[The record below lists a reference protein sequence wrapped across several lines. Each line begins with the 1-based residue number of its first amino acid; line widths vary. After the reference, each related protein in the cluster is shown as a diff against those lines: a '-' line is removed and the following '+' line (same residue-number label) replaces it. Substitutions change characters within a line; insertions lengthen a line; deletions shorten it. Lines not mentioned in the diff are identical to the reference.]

1 MNSRIARLM
10 IFGQHDPDTLQ
21 AVRQA
26 FATQNERQARQALE
40 ALNTAQ
46 HNFGD
51 LVCDPHVRM
60 GLREVQ
66 GVSLG
71 TSAHTTLSSSSE
83 FPQGD
88 RPVVA
93 VYVAGREEAIDLTWT
108 QIANVRDFR
117 GQQTDG
123 FDVGE
128 VNDAVVFDEYQEGE
142 KIRLSRV
149 AGGEMTVKFVDVG
162 GGFQWDRNWIRDNQL
177 WKLTDGQ
184 VAMTVGYG
192 QRMASSFYEVL
203 TASGLEVIARDSS
216 GANQYQNDVNT
227 INAACNTIL
236 DDLAADGYEVSNPT
250 FSLVYRPT
258 QWGDR
263 IMTVVN
269 AAQGEPNS
277 FTGAKRL
284 QYSLNPVAT
293 RNVPLGDPYV
303 VLNGRKI
310 QTGIR
315 QDLEV
320 DEDYDILTRSGYRAG
335 YGRYVH
341 VRGNSDQVKQPAMS

>member
-1 MNSRIARLM
+1 MNRNVAVLM
-10 IFGQHDPDTLQ
+10 VFGQHDPETLQ
-21 AVRQA
+21 AVQQA
-26 FATQNERQARQALE
+26 FATQNRAQAQQALQ

-46 HNFGD
+46 RNFGD

-60 GLREVQ
+60 GLRDVR
-66 GVSLG
+66 GLTIGASR
-71 TSAHTTLSSSSE
+71 HTGLSSGSE
-83 FPQGD
+83 FPDID

-93 VYVAGREEAIDLTWT
+93 VYVASREEAIDLTWT
-108 QIANVRDFR
+108 QISNVRNFR

-128 VNDAVVFDEYQEGE
+128 VNDAVIFAEYQEGE

-149 AGGEMTVKFVDVG
+149 AGGETTVKFVDVG

-203 TASGLEVIARDSS
+203 TASGVEIISRDATGS
-216 GANQYQNDVNT
+216 NTYQQDVNT
-227 INAACNTIL
+227 INAACNKIL
-236 DDLAADGYEVSNPT
+236 DDLAADGYEVANPT
-250 FSLVYRPT
+250 FSLVHRPT
-258 QWGDR
+258 QHGER
-263 IMTVVN
+263 VQTIAR

-284 QYSLNPVAT
+284 QYSVNPIGT
-293 RNVPLGDPYV
+293 RNVPLGAPYV

-320 DEDYDILTRSGYRAG
+320 EEDYDILTRSGYRAG

-341 VRGNSDQVKQPAMS
+341 VRGNTDQVKQAPMS